1 VPEADQTQQTGASRS
16 IPRRRTLRGL
26 QGATLAT
33 VLLAL
38 VACAPGTTCPGDLP
52 KERLRAVFPLA
63 VGARSY
69 GSSVRG
75 GTLTTLIGDCFRELH
90 LLDNGILE
98 EQMATTVDN
107 KSSLSALAFADAR
120 AADSYFQTALK
131 GHRCE
136 GWVSTG
142 NGSPQASQWWAGELP
157 QPSQQIFSYTTVVL
171 HRNVVL
177 RELEVVG
184 APDPMPVSGDDLT
197 KAAQDRIDQ
206 ASC

>member
-16 IPRRRTLRGL
+16 IRRRRTLPGLRG
-26 QGATLAT
+26 AALAT

-38 VACAPGTTCPGDLP
+38 VACAPGTTCAAELP

-63 VGARSY
+63 VGAQSY

-75 GTLTTLIGDCFRELH
+75 GTLTTLVGDCFRELN
-90 LLDNGILE
+90 LLNNGILE
-98 EQMATTVDN
+98 EQMASTVDN
-107 KSSLSALAFADAR
+107 KSSLSALAFADER
-120 AADSYFQTALK
+120 AADTYFQAVLK

-136 GWVSTG
+136 GWVSTA
-142 NGSPQASQWWAGELP
+142 NGSPQASQWWASELP
-157 QPSQQIFSYTTVVL
+157 QASQQTFSYTIVVL

-184 APDPMPVSGDDLT
+184 APDRMRVSGDDLT
-197 KAAQDRIDQ
+197 KAAQDRIEQ